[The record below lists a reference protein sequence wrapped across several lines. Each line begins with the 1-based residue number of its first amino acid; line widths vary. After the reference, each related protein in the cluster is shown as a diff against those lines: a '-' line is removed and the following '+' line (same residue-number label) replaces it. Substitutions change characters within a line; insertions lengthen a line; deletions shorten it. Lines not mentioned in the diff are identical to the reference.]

1 MNLKTTK
8 SFIFKKTAEVGFLT
22 IVSRLLGMIRE
33 IVQGYYLGINA
44 NSDAFI
50 TAFRIPN
57 LLRKLFES
65 NGLTAAFVPHT
76 VKMLHD
82 GRKAEVNQFLT
93 VLLVVLELVLMIFC
107 ALVWIFPERAILMT
121 APGFSLDQVAL
132 TVPIAQIMFPV
143 ILGFAGFSTLS
154 TALHA
159 VNHFFVPALG
169 ATIFNLV
176 YLAGLLTCWYGNF
189 SILVMAWFVLLAGVA
204 KFLLIIV
211 ACFWQGFSFA
221 FPRHEI
227 IPDLI
232 IIFKRIIP
240 CLVTF
245 GALEIN
251 SFMDI
256 RLGSYLPRG
265 SVTMLYLTHRFYM
278 LPYSIFAVSLGTVL
292 LSHFSD
298 SVLKNPRRI
307 TFYIFECSKLAIW
320 FAIPVTIFMVCMS
333 KSFFN
338 PAMFKGRATPELIE
352 LSAKILAIMI
362 CAFPFQMIN
371 KIMFKALLSRNDT
384 TSSMLVVLCAMAI
397 TTIFNY
403 SLVGSIGAH
412 AMAIGTVLC
421 AVIKMLLLMGLLHIK
436 HGIVWPY
443 MSFFVFLRGY
453 LIQFFSGVCF
463 FSFLYATLTQIID
476 KMSCSNYVVQ
486 GQIGYW
492 ALVLFVFTTTL
503 VFSWRTYKY
512 FGLKLYLMPHHSN

>member
-1 MNLKTTK
+1 MSLKTTK

-22 IVSRLLGMIRE
+22 IVSRVLGVVRE
-33 IVQGYYLGINA
+33 IVQGYYLGINV

-82 GRKAEVNQFLT
+82 GRKTDVHQFVT
-93 VLLVVLELVLMIFC
+93 VLLVALELVLLGFC
-107 ALVWIFPERAILMT
+107 ALVWIFPERAIAMT
-121 APGFSLDQVAL
+121 APGFSSEQIAL
-132 TVPIAQIMFPV
+132 TVPMAQIIFPV
-143 ILGFAGFSTLS
+143 ILGFAGFSVLS
-154 TALHA
+154 TTMHA
-159 VNHFFVPALG
+159 VNHFFVPAFG
-169 ATIFNLV
+169 ATVFNVV
-176 YLAGLLTCWYGNF
+176 YLGGLLACWYGNF
-189 SILVMAWFVLLAGVA
+189 SISVMAGFVLLAGIA
-204 KFLLIIV
+204 KFLFIV
-211 ACFWQGFSFA
+211 AAYLCQGFSFSL
-221 FPRHEI
+221 PGREVM
-227 IPDLI
+227 PDLMI
-232 IIFKRIIP
+232 ILKRIIP
-240 CLVTF
+240 CMVTF

-251 SFMDI
+251 SFLDI

-292 LSHFSD
+292 LSHFSE
-298 SVLKNPRRI
+298 SVLKNPKRI
-307 TFYIFECSKLAIW
+307 TFYIFECSKLAMW
-320 FAIPVTIFMVCMS
+320 FAIPVTVLMVCLS

-338 PAMFKGRATPELIE
+338 PVMFKGRATPELIE
-352 LSAKILAIMI
+352 LSAKILAIMV

-384 TSSMLVVLCAMAI
+384 TSSMLVVLGAMGI

-403 SLVGSIGAH
+403 SFVASLGAY

-421 AVIKMLLLMGLLHIK
+421 AVIKMLLLMGLLCFK
-436 HGIVWPY
+436 HEVVWPY
-443 MSFFVFLRGY
+443 RSFFAFLRAY

-463 FSFLYATLTQIID
+463 FGFLYATLTQIID
-476 KMSCSNYVVQ
+476 KMSCSNYVVE